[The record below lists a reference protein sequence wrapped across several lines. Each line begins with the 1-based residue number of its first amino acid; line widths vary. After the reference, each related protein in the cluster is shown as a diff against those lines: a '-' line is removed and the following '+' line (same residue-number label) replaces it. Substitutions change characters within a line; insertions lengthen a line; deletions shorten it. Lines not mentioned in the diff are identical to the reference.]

1 MEDCIGSKLARFVAP
16 AQLQH
21 VQSLIA
27 DAGSG
32 PFQRQCKLRA
42 ADGSAVSMQIA
53 VSTISN
59 DVGMSICLLATDLTE
74 LELQAGSISTM
85 FKQQLTLE
93 EHKAEL
99 QAVNASLR
107 NSRLAALNLMQ
118 DAVES
123 RNQLEELT
131 LSLRVSEQR
140 IHQALQVSRSFTFDW
155 QPGTDMVIRSA
166 SCATILN
173 LTGDEVVNDTGAR
186 FFQRIHPDDR
196 AGFMKILSALSPD
209 ADSYTT
215 EYRIVRA
222 DGTEVVLEE
231 TGRGNFSVDGTLKRL
246 VGVTTDITSRK
257 NTEKALQ
264 HAHEE
269 LEHRVAERTAELAAT
284 VNTLQLEM
292 WEREVAE
299 KSLRNEIA
307 ERLRIMETLREKE
320 QMLLQQSRLAAMGE
334 MINNI
339 AHQWRQPLN
348 TLGLIIQKLPLFYD
362 TDAFNREFLEENC
375 VNSMKQIQHMSQTI
389 NDFRDFFRSDK
400 EMVMFSLD
408 AVTRQAVAFV
418 DQTFQDLKIK
428 IDLDTKKSLMVR
440 GYPNE
445 FAQVLLNILMNAR
458 DALVGNNTA
467 DARIV
472 LRTFKDG
479 DSAVVT
485 VTDNAGGIPEEVI
498 DMVFDP
504 YFTTKGPDKGT
515 GLGLFMS
522 KAIIEKNIAGRL
534 TVRNTGNGAE
544 FRIEVAHDD
553 N

>member
-1 MEDCIGSKLARFVAP
+1 
-16 AQLQH
+16 
-21 VQSLIA
+21 
-27 DAGSG
+27 
-32 PFQRQCKLRA
+32 
-42 ADGSAVSMQIA
+42 
-53 VSTISN
+53 
-59 DVGMSICLLATDLTE
+59 
-74 LELQAGSISTM
+74 
-85 FKQQLTLE
+85 
-93 EHKAEL
+93 
-99 QAVNASLR
+99 
-107 NSRLAALNLMQ
+107 
-118 DAVES
+118 
-123 RNQLEELT
+123 
-131 LSLRVSEQR
+131 
-140 IHQALQVSRSFTFDW
+140 
-155 QPGTDMVIRSA
+155 
-166 SCATILN
+166 
-173 LTGDEVVNDTGAR
+173 
-186 FFQRIHPDDR
+186 
-196 AGFMKILSALSPD
+196 
-209 ADSYTT
+209 
-215 EYRIVRA
+215 
-222 DGTEVVLEE
+222 
-231 TGRGNFSVDGTLKRL
+231 
-246 VGVTTDITSRK
+246 
-257 NTEKALQ
+257 
-264 HAHEE
+264 
-269 LEHRVAERTAELAAT
+269 
-284 VNTLQLEM
+284 
-292 WEREVAE
+292 
-299 KSLRNEIA
+299 
-307 ERLRIMETLREKE
+307 
-320 QMLLQQSRLAAMGE
+320 
-334 MINNI
+334 
-339 AHQWRQPLN
+339 
-348 TLGLIIQKLPLFYD
+348 
-362 TDAFNREFLEENC
+362 
-375 VNSMKQIQHMSQTI
+375 MKQIQHMSQTI

-458 DALVGNNTA
+458 DALVGNNIA